1 MANVYDESTLTGF
14 NTDPPSD
21 AGAQTEE
28 NTVEWA
34 KHIQKIGTPLKNFSE
49 SINSNIST
57 GFAKATMLGGVKAVS
72 TTYTLLATDQ
82 GKVLN
87 CTGTFT
93 LTLLTAATAGS
104 QFVVMFVNTGTG
116 IITVDGA
123 GAETISGVASFDL
136 YPLDSLIITS
146 DGSNWQ
152 GSFAKSISLSTPT
165 NGQVVTYNSTTKKL
179 ENTSTTSVG
188 TFVDDA
194 SGRPRAAASELI
206 PASVITESTW
216 ESIGPTASGATNIW
230 TALDS
235 VPAGCDWIE
244 ITLFM
249 DSTSATDTASTV
261 RRGRYFGRKGG
272 SSAAIGSSTSL
283 LETVELTDSSGNGY
297 ASSRVSVKV
306 PVDTSII
313 FELYWDSD
321 FNSTINTSCELVGYG
336 YNP

>member
-104 QFVVMFVNTGTG
+104 QFVIAIVNTGAG
-116 IITVDGA
+116 VITVDGS
-123 GAETISGVASFDL
+123 GSETINGETTITINPKGAL
-136 YPLDSLIITS
+136 LITS
-146 DGSNWQ
+146 DGSNWY
-152 GSFAKSISLSTPT
+152 GFRADSAEDFI
-165 NGQVVTYNSTTKKL
+165 
-179 ENTSTTSVG
+179 G
-188 TFVDDA
+188 TFVDD
-194 SGRPRAAASELI
+194 SGGYPISSQTAFNVHTQVTEMVGATTYNYE
-206 PASVITESTW
+206 SV
-216 ESIGPTASGATNIW
+216 GPTGSGADNIW
-230 TALDS
+230 TALDGLPS
-235 VPAGCDWIE
+235 SINWIE
-244 ITLFM
+244 LRVLYEGA
-249 DSTSATDTASTV
+249 SSADTASVSRTILAGFV
-261 RRGRYFGRKGG
+261 KNGT
-272 SSAAIGSSTSL
+272 AASGSTSL
-283 LETVELTDSSGNGY
+283 MVYGQAYTDASGNGKT
-297 ASSRVSVKV
+297 SGVSVFKV
-306 PVDTSII
+306 PVASKVFDVSWYSSFST
-313 FELYWDSD
+313 L
-321 FNSTINTSCELVGYG
+321 STISLYLSGYG